1 MILYESERRIMEV
14 LWAEGSIKASDLAK
28 QLDEEVGWNRN
39 TTYTVLKKCIDKNL
53 VKRSEPG
60 YICTALISR
69 RQIQREEVS
78 KLLEESFG
86 GSVTRLL
93 NAALDAKPIT
103 KYELKEI
110 KKLLAKRG

>member
-14 LWAEGSIKASDLAK
+14 LWAEGSIKASDLIK
-28 QLDEEVGWNRN
+28 QLEASVGWNRN
-39 TTYTVLKKCIDKNL
+39 TTYTVLKKCIDKKL

-60 YICTALISR
+60 YICTALVSR

-78 KLLEESFG
+78 SLLDTSFG

-93 NAALDAKPIT
+93 GAALDAKT
-103 KYELKEI
+103 LSKYEIKEI
-110 KKLLAKRG
+110 KKLLAKRM